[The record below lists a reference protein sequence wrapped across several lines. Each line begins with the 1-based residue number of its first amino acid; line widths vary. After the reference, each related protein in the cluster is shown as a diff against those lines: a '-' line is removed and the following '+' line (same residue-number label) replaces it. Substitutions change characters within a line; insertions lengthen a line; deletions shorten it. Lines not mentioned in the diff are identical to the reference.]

1 MTMTSVLISKG
12 EETQRHTARR
22 SFDDRSRDE
31 KDVAANYGTQRTAS
45 KSQKHQKGQRQ
56 TLP

>member
-1 MTMTSVLISKG
+1 MTSVLISKG

-31 KDVAANYGTQRTAS
+31 KDVAANYRTQRTAS